1 MNKNRIDRIP
11 PSDVD
16 HGKFCC
22 PECGGSFTETPEAYR
37 CRACD
42 RRYPIQE
49 GIPCFSDRSTYHGE
63 VPKPL
68 MATILQDSERLGY
81 RKAFEKHVHDPFIYK
96 YVGDDS
102 RSLWVSVIPHDHR
115 STFLDVGCGW
125 GTNAL
130 PISREVGRIYAL
142 DATFERV
149 KFVAIRSRQ
158 DGRSNVTP
166 VLGSAIHLPFPGNSV
181 DIVAFNG
188 VLEWLGGID
197 KTRSPTEIQQQALQE
212 AWRVLRP
219 GGYVY
224 IGIENRFSL
233 RYMLGQHDDH
243 SFMRFTSLMPRS
255 VANRYC
261 RMRKGE
267 PYFTYT
273 HSLAGYHRLLGEAHF
288 SSIRSYL
295 PWPDYR
301 NPISITPLE
310 RGPLLEYLSSLIS
323 NGSTLSIRQRIYCS
337 LLKFLTAREGKG
349 RLCHSF
355 CFVAQKQTPQT

>member
-1 MNKNRIDRIP
+1 MNKRQQYD
-11 PSDVD
+11 SKLGGVD
-16 HGKFCC
+16 CAEFCC
-22 PECGGSFTETPEAYR
+22 PECKGKLTEKPDAYY
-37 CRACD
+37 CNSCD
-42 RRYPIQE
+42 RRFPIQE
-49 GIPCFSDRSTYHGE
+49 GIPCFADMSTYHGE

-68 MATILQDSERLGY
+68 MSIILKDSEQFGY
-81 RKAFEKHVHDPFIYK
+81 KKAFEKHIHDPFIYK
-96 YVGDDS
+96 YVGDES
-102 RSLWVSVIPHDHR
+102 RSLWISIIPHSPQ

-130 PISREVGRIYAL
+130 PISHEVGRIYAL

-149 KFVAIRSRQ
+149 KFVEIRTRQ

-166 VLGSAIHLPFPGNSV
+166 VLGSAIKLPLPDNSV

-197 KTRSPTEIQQQALQE
+197 KARSPIELQQQALQE
-212 AWRVLRP
+212 AYRVLKP

-233 RYMLGQHDDH
+233 RYMLGDHDDH

-255 VANRYC
+255 IASLYC
-261 RMRKGE
+261 RLRTGE

-273 HSLAGYHRLLGEAHF
+273 HSLEEYYKLLRKAHF
-288 SSIRSYL
+288 SEIRPYF

-301 NPISITPLE
+301 NPTAIISLE
-310 RGPLLEYLSSLIS
+310 RGPVLKHLSSLLS
-323 NGSTLSIRQRIYCS
+323 SGSTLSIRQRVYLS
-337 LLKFLTAREGKG
+337 LLKIFTACEGKG
-349 RLCHSF
+349 RFCHSF
-355 CFVAQKQTPQT
+355 CFVAQK